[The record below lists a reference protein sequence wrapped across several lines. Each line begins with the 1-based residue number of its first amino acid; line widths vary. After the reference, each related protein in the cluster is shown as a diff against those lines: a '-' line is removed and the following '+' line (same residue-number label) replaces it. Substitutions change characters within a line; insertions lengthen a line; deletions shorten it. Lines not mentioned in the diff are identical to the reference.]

1 MATNPR
7 PSRTR
12 PEPRLDPVRWRRPG
26 RGSFLR
32 LAAVTALLAVAA
44 TVVLSRQ
51 QTCGPPASVAGGR
64 TAGQADAP
72 PQADASPGRGTT
84 APPDTGAAP
93 AALTSRATP
102 GPDPGSAPRNG
113 GPEVPPGTVGVPV
126 RLAEPTALTLVRPGD
141 KVDLLRVD
149 DTGQGSAT
157 VADAALVLS
166 VTGAD
171 DPTAGGLLLALRPAE
186 AAKAVSTQGRGFAI
200 LIRPG

>member
-1 MATNPR
+1 MATHPR
-7 PSRTR
+7 PGRSR

-32 LAAVTALLAVAA
+32 LAAVAALLAVAA
-44 TVVLSRQ
+44 TVVLSRP
-51 QTCGPPASVAGGR
+51 QTCAAPAPVAR
-64 TAGQADAP
+64 GQAAAQSDAP
-72 PQADASPGRGTT
+72 PGRGAT
-84 APPDTGAAP
+84 APPDTGAGP
-93 AALTSRATP
+93 AALTSHTSAGSAP
-102 GPDPGSAPRNG
+102 EPGSAPRNG
-113 GPEVPPGTVGVPV
+113 GPAVPPGTVGVPV

-149 DTGQGSAT
+149 DTGQGGAT

-186 AAKAVSTQGRGFAI
+186 AAKAISTPGRGFAI